1 MIHRAILGSLERFIG
16 ILIEDTEGK
25 LPAWLSPIQLIVCNI
40 GPRQHEYAV
49 WVQKHLKTQHLRSE
63 CDLRNEKIGYKIRQ
77 ATLRRIPF
85 ILVVGEQEVE
95 AEGVSA
101 RALDGT
107 DLGLIDLDKVTTAL
121 PGLSRS

>member
-1 MIHRAILGSLERFIG
+1 MIHRAIVGSLERFIG
-16 ILIEDTEGK
+16 FLIEDTEGK
-25 LPAWLSPIQLIVCNI
+25 QPAWLSPTQWSVCNI
-40 GPRQHEYAV
+40 GPKQREYAV
-49 WVQKHLKTQHLRSE
+49 SVQKHLKNHNLRTE

-85 ILVVGEQEVE
+85 ILVVGDNEVG